1 MKSAVRN
8 ETILGYTLLAPALIG
23 LGVFVIVPM
32 IWAFAISFF
41 QWDLLNPPRFIN
53 IGNYLELV
61 RDEQFLRSLKQ
72 SLVFSLEVIPLLF
85 ISSLFLAL
93 VLNQRFV
100 RGRPVFRF
108 LYFSPAVV
116 SMVIV
121 SIVWRFIL
129 DPSFGFANYL
139 LHWFQIPRQPWL
151 SSVRQALPVIGL
163 VTVWKSV
170 GYYMIIFL
178 AGLQTI
184 PAEYYE
190 AARID
195 GVSAVQN
202 FRYITFP
209 LLRTTNI
216 FVLVITTIESLRTFT
231 QIYVMTQG
239 GPARS
244 TFVIALDIYRNAFVF
259 QKMGYAA
266 SMAVVLFFIIL
277 LLSIVERKYV
287 KEGY

>member
-1 MKSAVRN
+1 
-8 ETILGYTLLAPALIG
+8 
-23 LGVFVIVPM
+23 
-32 IWAFAISFF
+32 
-41 QWDLLNPPRFIN
+41 
-53 IGNYLELV
+53 
-61 RDEQFLRSLKQ
+61 
-72 SLVFSLEVIPLLF
+72 
-85 ISSLFLAL
+85 
-93 VLNQRFV
+93 
-100 RGRPVFRF
+100 
-108 LYFSPAVV
+108 
-116 SMVIV
+116 MVIV